1 MRITINR
8 SRHMHLICSS
18 DKDRQI
24 LHGVY
29 IDPNKGEPVAVA
41 CDGKRL
47 VTCPVEVDGEFPEH
61 SVIIHKD
68 IWKAAC
74 STKYGPKGLE
84 QAVIEVDDKTAMLQL
99 KDDSQMRTPL
109 VTGPFPNWR
118 QVVPTEPPRL
128 KFAVNPVFWQECR
141 LAMGLQ
147 DDGEVAPIGIT
158 DHLSAMTVEHD
169 ECKAVIMPMRI
180 DGDPTPGLIDF
191 VKEHLEIQQQEEIHV
206 WLTEQINERKERERI
221 EELEAA
227 CIA

>member
-1 MRITINR
+1 MKITLQR

-18 DKDRQI
+18 DQTRLI
-24 LHGVY
+24 LHGIY
-29 IDPNKGEPVAVA
+29 IDPNKGEPIAVA
-41 CDGKRL
+41 TDGKRL

-68 IWKAAC
+68 VWKAAC
-74 STKYGPKGLE
+74 STKYGQKGLV

-99 KDDSQMRTPL
+99 KDGSQMRTPL
-109 VTGPFPNWR
+109 ITGTFPNWR

-128 KFAVNPVFWQECR
+128 KFAVNPAFWQECR

-147 DDGEVAPIGIT
+147 DDGHVAPIGIT
-158 DHLSAMTVEHD
+158 DHLSAMTLEHD

-180 DGDPTPGLIDF
+180 DGDPYPGLLDF
-191 VKEHLEIQQQEEIHV
+191 VKEHLTHTQQVELNR
-206 WLTEQINERKERERI
+206 WLTEQINDRKRI
-221 EELEAA
+221 DEELEAA